1 MIVRASLAVKV
12 HSPQNL
18 ASLVAV
24 SSALPP
30 AVLSTKRD
38 RELETRRSHEE
49 NAYFGRMLKALLQPD
64 AKILERTCF
73 DHG

>member
-1 MIVRASLAVKV
+1 MILRASLAMKG
-12 HSPQNL
+12 HSPENL

-49 NAYFGRMLKALLQPD
+49 NACFGRMLKAV
-64 AKILERTCF
+64 
-73 DHG
+73 